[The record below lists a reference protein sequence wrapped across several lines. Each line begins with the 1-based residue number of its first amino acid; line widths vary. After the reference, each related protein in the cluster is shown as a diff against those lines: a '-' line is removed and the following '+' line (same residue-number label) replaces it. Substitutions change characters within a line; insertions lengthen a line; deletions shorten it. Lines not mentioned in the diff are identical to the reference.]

1 MILWRT
7 RRMGSL
13 STHENGIRWADALA
27 GILESRT
34 RTMYSL
40 LPAFVSALFL
50 GFGIYVL
57 VTVGTTRMSVPFVAM
72 CATTFVW
79 QGTWAFLFQTTN
91 AGVAHLLVKGGYL
104 FILFLPTTF
113 YHFVKEVVSSP
124 GERPLLL
131 GSYLLCA
138 LMAILVVTSDQV
150 VDGFMVHSFGYY
162 PRAGHLHP
170 IHVAQTIF
178 LAGRSAWLLLEAK
191 RKADSSSA
199 RKLLDLCLISLGL
212 YSLAATDYAVNYGV
226 DFYPLGVV
234 FITVSLGL
242 LAVSIIRYGLM
253 GPRLVLAT
261 VAHEVAS
268 PLATI
273 GLHADELRHVLPE
286 LMRGYQL
293 AVQYR
298 LCGDTLSMLDEPERV
313 PALASAIRRQVD
325 STSTVIEMSLASLT
339 LNRLDKR
346 CFAVHS
352 IRACVES
359 ALDRYLFRA
368 GERELV
374 SVAQID
380 PEIRFSG
387 SDSLVVFVLINLLKN
402 AIHAIHAAGKG
413 RIEIS
418 ADRAGGFCVL
428 RFSDSGAGIA
438 PDVLPRIFDPF
449 YSTKAHGRGA
459 GVGLTFCRRVCEA
472 LGGGISCE
480 STFGVSTTFTLR
492 LPEPGSAADRG
503 ARDLPPES
511 HYCAG

>member
-1 MILWRT
+1 
-7 RRMGSL
+7 
-13 STHENGIRWADALA
+13 
-27 GILESRT
+27 
-34 RTMYSL
+34 MYSL

-57 VTVGTTRMSVPFVAM
+57 VTVGTTRMSVPFIAM

-91 AGVAHLLVKGGYL
+91 PDVANLLVKGGYL

-113 YHFVKEVVSSP
+113 YHFVREVVSCP

-131 GSYLLCA
+131 GSYLLCV
-138 LMAILVVTSDQV
+138 LLGILVVTSDEV
-150 VDGFMVHSFGYY
+150 VNGFIVHSFGDY
-162 PRAGHLHP
+162 PRAGRLHP

-178 LAGRSAWLLLEAK
+178 LAGRSAWLLFKA
-191 RKADSSSA
+191 RRGADSSSS

-212 YSLAATDYAVNYGV
+212 YSLAATDYAVNYGF
-226 DFYPLGVV
+226 DFYPLGVA

-293 AVQYR
+293 AVQYQ
-298 LCGDTLSMLDEPERV
+298 LCGDTLSMLDEPDRV

-339 LNRLDKR
+339 MNRLDKR

-359 ALDRYLFRA
+359 ALDRFPFRA

-374 SVAQID
+374 SVVSID
-380 PEIRFSG
+380 SEIRFSG
-387 SDSLVVFVLINLLKN
+387 SDSLLVFVLINLLKN
-402 AIHAIHAAGKG
+402 AIAAIHAAGKG
-413 RIEIS
+413 RIEIG
-418 ADRAGGFCVL
+418 AHRAGGFCVL
-428 RFSDSGAGIA
+428 RFHDSGPGIA

-472 LGGGISCE
+472 LGGSISCE
-480 STFGVSTTFTLR
+480 STLGESTTFTLR

-503 ARDLPPES
+503 VHDLPPPTR
-511 HYCAG
+511 YCAG